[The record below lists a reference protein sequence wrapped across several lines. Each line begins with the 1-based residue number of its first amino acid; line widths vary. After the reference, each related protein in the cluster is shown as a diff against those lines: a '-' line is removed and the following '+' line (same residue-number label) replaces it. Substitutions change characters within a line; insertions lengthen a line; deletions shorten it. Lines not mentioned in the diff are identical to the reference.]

1 MEKGTAAPE
10 EKEAP
15 ACGLVLVHTGD
26 GKGKTTAALGLALRA
41 WGDGLRVLV
50 LQFIK
55 HGGDYG
61 ERRALAA
68 LAAVDGRMELRA
80 CGRGFTTRGGLPPEE
95 HRRAAEAALAEARAA
110 ITGGSYDLI
119 VLDEINYA
127 VKFGLLSVAD
137 VLALLDVRPP
147 SLHLVLTGRDAAP
160 ELIARAD
167 LVTEMR
173 LVKHPYQRGIK
184 AQRGIEF

>member
-1 MEKGTAAPE
+1 MER
-10 EKEAP
+10 EKKSGNDVH
-15 ACGLVLVHTGD
+15 GLVIVHTGD

-55 HGGDYG
+55 SGGDYG
-61 ERRALAA
+61 ERKGFAA
-68 LAAVDGRMELRA
+68 LAAADGRMEMRS
-80 CGRGFTTRGGLPPEE
+80 CGRGFTMRGHVPPEE
-95 HRRAAEAALAEARAA
+95 HRRAAKEALADARAA
-110 ITGGSYDLI
+110 IVSGRYDLI

-127 VKFGLLSVAD
+127 VKFGLLRVED
-137 VLALLDVRPP
+137 VIDLLKARTAA
-147 SLHLVLTGRDAAP
+147 LHLVLTGRDAAP
-160 ELIARAD
+160 EIIARAD

-173 LVKHPYQRGIK
+173 LVKHPYQAGIK